1 MKSKI
6 ANGYD
11 LLNKKREREI
21 YYNKLYNNGNDPE
34 EEKINY
40 ENGKYNNIGYYK
52 NNGNENEQNKKLNAN
67 EYKKEK
73 Q

>member
-1 MKSKI
+1 MKIKI

-21 YYNKLYNNGNDPE
+21 YYNKLYNNGNDLE

-52 NNGNENEQNKKLNAN
+52 NNGNENEQNKK
-67 EYKKEK
+67 
-73 Q
+73 

>member
-21 YYNKLYNNGNDPE
+21 YYNKLYNNGNDLE
-34 EEKINY
+34 EEVVY
-40 ENGKYNNIGYYK
+40 GYD
-52 NNGNENEQNKKLNAN
+52 NENNNEDPNNNNEQENPN
-67 EYKKEK
+67 
-73 Q
+73 